1 MSTRRLPKRETL
13 VLGTIDEIIDQGVY
27 VMLDEYED
35 LKAYCHISE
44 ISGAW
49 IRNIRNFVRVGQK
62 IVARV
67 IRVTRSGQI
76 DISMKRVSQNLK
88 RQKIQ
93 EWKRNNTALN
103 LIKFAAEQIGAPA
116 DEMLAKVEGPM
127 IKEHGSLYAGIERSL
142 DLGKEVYEEL
152 DIPDEWAETLVKIAI
167 ENISI
172 PTITISGTFNIMS
185 YEPNGVDLLKQ
196 ALIEGME
203 AISKD
208 EADLKVELITV
219 GSPKYRFSV
228 EAREYQIAEE
238 ALETVSGKIEEIILS
253 GEGNVAFERD
263 N

>member
-93 EWKRNNTALN
+93 EWKRNNTAIN

-116 DEMLAKVEGPM
+116 DEVLAKVEGPM
-127 IKEHGSLYAGIERSL
+127 VKEHGSLYAGIERSL
-142 DLGKEVYEEL
+142 DLGMEVYAEMDLPEN
-152 DIPDEWAETLVKIAI
+152 WAEILVKIAS

-172 PTITISGTFNIMS
+172 PTITISGIFNIMS
-185 YEPNGVDLLKQ
+185 FESNGVELLRE
-196 ALIEGME
+196 ALIAGME
-203 AISKD
+203 AIPED
-208 EADLKVELITV
+208 EADVKVELLTV

-228 EAREYQIAEE
+228 EARDYQIAEE
-238 ALETVSGKIEEIILS
+238 ALESVSGKIKEIILS
-253 GEGNVAFERD
+253 GDGNVAFERD
-263 N
+263 H